1 MLCARA
7 MKWLWIVLFLL
18 LSASGCKSNRDAPAT
33 PVAAEPA
40 ACSSATAA
48 ACGPTSAPTSGS
60 ASGIDPAQSEV
71 CKRTCATKEPHAEQE
86 LVPAAQATVGELT
99 RCPVSGVVFRVSAES
114 PQVEYSGRKLRVCC
128 GGCAEKFREQPARF
142 GGG

>member
-7 MKWLWIVLFLL
+7 MKRLWIALLL
-18 LSASGCKSNRDAPAT
+18 LSAPGCESRREAPSA

-40 ACSSATAA
+40 ACTSAAAA
-48 ACGPTSAPTSGS
+48 ACAPASTPTAASV
-60 ASGIDPAQSEV
+60 SGIDPAQSEV
-71 CKRTCATKEPHAEQE
+71 CKHTCAAKEPHADRD
-86 LVPAAQATVGELT
+86 LVPAAQAKVGDLT

>member
-1 MLCARA
+1 MLCARV
-7 MKWLWIVLFLL
+7 MKWLSIVLLVLL
-18 LSASGCKSNRDAPAT
+18 CAPGCRSRGEAPS
-33 PVAAEPA
+33 PSVAAEPA

-48 ACGPTSAPTSGS
+48 ACGPTAAPTSGS

-71 CKRTCATKEPHAEQE
+71 CKHTCATKEPHAEQE
-86 LVPAAQATVGELT
+86 VVSAAQAKVGDLT

-114 PQVEYSGRKLRVCC
+114 PQVEYSGTKLRVCC